1 MFHEL
6 LLIPWFV
13 LGGLLFLAGLMMLVF
28 CLRRKAFSCRNLML
42 WCSLGLVLGG
52 VICLWL
58 VVYDDERLV
67 EYVPVVLKPNHG
79 FEALVD
85 APELNTVEHQRK
97 LQLALG
103 MMSQPYQVIG
113 DKVMISRRL
122 ATDRDTLWNY
132 TSRAIEYD
140 DPTNHV
146 EFDKQGK
153 AYIKSE
159 FYTFSGTIGNWRLP
173 LKYPDLVN
181 LPGGFK
187 YGVLGKCRDDWRD
200 GVVSRDKVADNLL
213 ELAWNEQY
221 SIFKIQPDV
230 KTPAYQW
237 GVLDFKTGQLRMFS
251 SESELYSAMKI
262 PRLELRPVEWHYRQ
276 FEQKK

>member
-1 MFHEL
+1 MEY
-6 LLIPWFV
+6 IPIV
-13 LGGLLFLAGLMMLVF
+13 HRHRG
-28 CLRRKAFSCRNLML
+28 AF
-42 WCSLGLVLGG
+42 
-52 VICLWL
+52 
-58 VVYDDERLV
+58 DD
-67 EYVPVVLKPNHG
+67 
-79 FEALVD
+79 LVD
-85 APELNTVEHQRK
+85 APELNTPEHQRK

-113 DKVMISRRL
+113 AKVMISRRL

-132 TSRAIEYD
+132 TTRAIIYD

-153 AYIKSE
+153 AYIQSE
-159 FYTFSGTIGNWRLP
+159 FYTFPGTIGDRRIP
-173 LKYPDLVN
+173 LKYPYQVN

-187 YGVLGKCRDDWRD
+187 YGVLGKCRDGWRD

-213 ELAWNEQY
+213 ELAWNERY
-221 SIFKIQPDV
+221 AIFQIQPDEQM
-230 KTPAYQW
+230 PAYQW
-237 GVLDFKTGQLRMFS
+237 GVLDFKTGQLRMFN

-262 PRLELRPVEWHYRQ
+262 PRLELQPVEWHYRE